1 MQARI
6 KAHYVSSM
14 ELLCTIVGHKEH
26 NYDFITLNHV
36 LGFLIKLTVF

>member
-26 NYDFITLNHV
+26 NYDFIV